1 MLDKSMECLKTALT
15 RLKLDHQN
23 ISFWEV
29 QLENAIRRAEFLDDF
44 DAKQVSV
51 EKQVT
56 RSEISN
62 FERAIRAGTRALI
75 LHKRFANLSKPTT
88 EIINSQLSI
97 RLNYRVN
104 FEDLD
109 LDKDDQR
116 QVLRDAING
125 SKKWLHETRGL
136 SHGVKAIEIVNA
148 TVVIYKQ
155 ITGKEPGI
163 SSTSTT
169 SGKNYTTPFEQLL
182 IASLNS
188 AGVAISAQGARALYL
203 RIYLKK
209 K

>member
-1 MLDKSMECLKTALT
+1 MTSIHAALV
-15 RLKLDHQN
+15 RLNVAAQKIN
-23 ISFWEV
+23 FWEV
-29 QLENAIRRAEFLDDF
+29 QLANAIKRAEFLDDF
-44 DAKQVSV
+44 DAKQVSK
-51 EKQVT
+51 EKKAT
-56 RSEISN
+56 ISELSN
-62 FERAIRAGTRALI
+62 FERSVRAGTRSL
-75 LHKRFANLSKPTT
+75 LLRKRFANLSQPTT

-97 RLNYRVN
+97 RSNDRVN

-155 ITGKEPGI
+155 ITGKEPGV

-188 AGVAISAQGARALYL
+188 AGVAISAQGARPLYL
-203 RIYLKK
+203 RVYLKK

>member
-1 MLDKSMECLKTALT
+1 MECLKTALT

-97 RLNYRVN
+97 RLNDRVN

-116 QVLRDAING
+116 QVLRDAIKG
-125 SKKWLHETRGL
+125 SKKWLQETRGIL
-136 SHGVKAIEIVNA
+136 HGVKATEIVNA

-155 ITGKEPGI
+155 ITSKEPGV

-169 SGKNYTTPFEQLL
+169 SDKNYTTPFEKLL

-188 AGVAISAQGARALYL
+188 AGVTISAQGARALYL
-203 RIYLKK
+203 RVYLKK

>member
-1 MLDKSMECLKTALT
+1 MECLKTALT

-97 RLNYRVN
+97 RLNDRVT

-125 SKKWLHETRGL
+125 SKKWLQETRGIL
-136 SHGVKAIEIVNA
+136 HGVKATEIVNA

-155 ITGKEPGI
+155 ITSKKPGV

-188 AGVAISAQGARALYL
+188 AGVTISAQGARALYL
-203 RIYLKK
+203 RVYLKK

>member
-1 MLDKSMECLKTALT
+1 MTSIHAALV
-15 RLKLDHQN
+15 RLNVAAQKIN
-23 ISFWEV
+23 FWEV
-29 QLENAIRRAEFLDDF
+29 QLANAIKRAEFLDDF
-44 DAKQVSV
+44 DAKQVSK

-56 RSEISN
+56 KSELSN
-62 FERAIRAGTRALI
+62 FERSIRAGTRAL
-75 LHKRFANLSKPTT
+75 LLRKRFANLSQPTT

-97 RLNYRVN
+97 RLNDRIN

-163 SSTSTT
+163 SNTSTT

-188 AGVAISAQGARALYL
+188 AGVPISAQGVRALYL